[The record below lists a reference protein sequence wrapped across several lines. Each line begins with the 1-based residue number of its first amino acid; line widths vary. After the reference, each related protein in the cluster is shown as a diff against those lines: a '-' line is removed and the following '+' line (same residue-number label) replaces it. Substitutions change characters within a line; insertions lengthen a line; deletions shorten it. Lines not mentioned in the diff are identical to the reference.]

1 MDYNGYD
8 KLPESLLESE
18 QPSTMYEAIDNLES
32 AVSSIREAVEF
43 LEKAKD
49 WEYFW
54 IVYFWWAYHKEGWK
68 YSINLVVRN
77 DWDGHRCGGIML

>member
-18 QPSTMYEAIDNLES
+18 QPSTMYEMIDNLES

-43 LEKAKD
+43 LEEA
-49 WEYFW
+49 
-54 IVYFWWAYHKEGWK
+54 
-68 YSINLVVRN
+68 
-77 DWDGHRCGGIML
+77 